1 MSGVTRNGILV
12 CLGDR
17 PPVKNAHLPHAMAL
31 AARCRAF
38 FAGQKC
44 YAAMASDEIRVESS
58 SGGAFTILAREILAR
73 GGVVCGA
80 AFDEKF
86 QCRYEIVRDEASLA
100 RLRGS
105 KYVRAALPRNFLE
118 EMRAM
123 LEAGVQVLFS
133 GTPCHVAAVRRMFA
147 KFADSL
153 FTVDLI
159 CAGCP
164 DQSLFDRYL
173 DENWGRDNVARYE
186 FRSKARGWRHHH
198 YLLHIVLKDGREIWR
213 ERGEDEF
220 MTAMSTGLGV
230 SAGCFRC
237 PFCTMDRPG
246 DITIGD
252 FWMVP
257 EEMDDAKGTSA
268 LLLNT
273 TKAVALFDAV
283 RGKFVKIAEYPPS
296 MLEQS
301 QARLRS
307 PRNIPPGR
315 ETFWRVLGEAG
326 ATVQGAAEK
335 SLGM

>member
-1 MSGVTRNGILV
+1 MRKTNTTG
-12 CLGDR
+12 
-17 PPVKNAHLPHAMAL
+17 P
-31 AARCRAF
+31 
-38 FAGQKC
+38 C
-44 YAAMASDEIRVESS
+44 YAAMASDEIRAESS
-58 SGGAFTILAREILAR
+58 SGGAFTVLARNILAR

-80 AFDEKF
+80 AFDGSF
-86 QCRYEIVRDEASLA
+86 RCRYEIVRDEASLA

-105 KYVRAALPRNFLE
+105 KYVRAALERTFLADL
-118 EMRAM
+118 RDA
-123 LEAGVQVLFS
+123 LESGVPALFC

-147 KFADSL
+147 DFADSL

-164 DQSLFDRYL
+164 EQDLFDRYL
-173 DENWGRDNVARYE
+173 DENWGRGNVAKYE

-198 YLLHIVLKDGREIWR
+198 YLLHVVLKDGREIWR

-230 SAGCFRC
+230 SAGCFTC

-257 EEMDDAKGTSA
+257 EEMDDGKGTSA

-273 TKAVALFDAV
+273 AKGAALFDAV
-283 RGKFVKIAEYPPS
+283 RGDFAKVSEYPPS
-296 MLEQS
+296 ILEQS

-307 PRNIPPGR
+307 PRNVPPGR
-315 ETFWRVLGEAG
+315 ETFWRVLGDGG
-326 ATVQGAAEK
+326 ATVRDAADNALSVGMHHADQGKMPAGK
-335 SLGM
+335 SRECR

>member
-1 MSGVTRNGILV
+1 MDKGFRQT
-12 CLGDR
+12 C
-17 PPVKNAHLPHAMAL
+17 
-31 AARCRAF
+31 F
-38 FAGQKC
+38 
-44 YAAMASDEIRVESS
+44 AAMASDELRAVSS
-58 SGGAFTILAREILAR
+58 SGGAFTLLALSILAR

-80 AFDEKF
+80 AFDEEF
-86 QCRYEIVRDEASLA
+86 RCRYEVVRDESSLA

-105 KYVRAALPRNFLE
+105 KYVRAALSRSLLDDLRAALE
-118 EMRAM
+118 S
-123 LEAGVQVLFS
+123 GVPVLFC

-147 KFADSL
+147 QCADSL

-164 DQSLFDRYL
+164 EQDLFDRYL
-173 DENWGRDNVARYE
+173 DENWGRANVAQYE

-198 YLLHIVLKDGREIWR
+198 YLLHVALMDGREVWR

-230 SAGCFRC
+230 SEGCFKC

-257 EEMDDAKGTSA
+257 QEMDDGKGTSA

-273 TKAVALFDAV
+273 AKGAALFDAV
-283 RGKFVKIAEYPPS
+283 CRDFVKVLEYSPS
-296 MLEQS
+296 ILEQS

-307 PRNIPPGR
+307 PRNVPTGR
-315 ETFWRVLGEAG
+315 ETFWRVLAEDG
-326 ATVQGAAEK
+326 ATVRCAADK
-335 SLGM
+335 ALSACMQNAGVR

>member
-1 MSGVTRNGILV
+1 MRSFDQI
-12 CLGDR
+12 
-17 PPVKNAHLPHAMAL
+17 
-31 AARCRAF
+31 
-38 FAGQKC
+38 C
-44 YAAMASDEIRVESS
+44 YAAMASDEIRAESS

-86 QCRYEIVRDEASLA
+86 RCRYEIARDEAALA

-105 KYVRAALPRNFLE
+105 KYVRAVLSQGFLADLRAALE
-118 EMRAM
+118 S
-123 LEAGVQVLFS
+123 GVPVLFS

-164 DQSLFDRYL
+164 DQDLFDRYL
-173 DENWGRDNVARYE
+173 DENWGRGNVAKYE

-230 SAGCFRC
+230 SAGCFKC
-237 PFCTMDRPG
+237 PFCTMNRPG

-273 TKAVALFDAV
+273 AKGAGLFDAI
-283 RGKFVKIAEYPPS
+283 RGDFVKVLAYSPS

-307 PRNIPPGR
+307 PRNVPPGR
-315 ETFWRVLGEAG
+315 ETFWRVLSEVG
-326 ATVQGAAEK
+326 ATVKEAAEK
-335 SLGM
+335 A

>member
-1 MSGVTRNGILV
+1 M
-12 CLGDR
+12 
-17 PPVKNAHLPHAMAL
+17 KN
-31 AARCRAF
+31 
-38 FAGQKC
+38 QTC
-44 YAAMASDEIRVESS
+44 YAAMASDEVRAESS
-58 SGGAFTILAREILAR
+58 SGGAFTVLARSLLAR
-73 GGVVCGA
+73 GGAVCGA
-80 AFDEKF
+80 AFDEEF
-86 QCRYEIVRDEASLA
+86 GCRYEIARDETSLA

-105 KYVRAALPRNFLE
+105 KYVRADLSRSFLANL
-118 EMRAM
+118 RAV
-123 LEAGVQVLFS
+123 LESGVSVLFS

-147 KFADSL
+147 RFADSL

-164 DQSLFDRYL
+164 DQGLFDRYL
-173 DENWGRDNVARYE
+173 DENWGRDNVVKYE
-186 FRSKARGWRHHH
+186 FRNKARGWRHHH
-198 YLLHIVLKDGREIWR
+198 YLLHVVLKDGREIWR

-230 SAGCFRC
+230 SEGCFRC

-273 TKAVALFDAV
+273 AKGVALFDTV
-283 RGKFVKIAEYPPS
+283 CGDFVKVLRYSPT
-296 MLEQS
+296 MLEQG

-307 PRNIPPGR
+307 PRNVPPGR
-315 ETFWRVLGEAG
+315 EAFWRALNDG
-326 ATVQGAAEK
+326 ATVRDAVRAAIDVA
-335 SLGM
+335 SLDGRGTVLYNTNQINSVQKGDSR

>member
-1 MSGVTRNGILV
+1 
-12 CLGDR
+12 
-17 PPVKNAHLPHAMAL
+17 
-31 AARCRAF
+31 
-38 FAGQKC
+38 
-44 YAAMASDEIRVESS
+44 MASDAIRAESS
-58 SGGAFTILAREILAR
+58 SGGAFTIFSCNILSR
-73 GGVVCGA
+73 GGAVCGA
-80 AFDEKF
+80 AFDEDF
-86 QCRYEIVRDEASLA
+86 RCRYEIARDEASLA

-105 KYVRAALPRNFLE
+105 KYVKAALRRSFLDEMRAALE
-118 EMRAM
+118 S
-123 LEAGVQVLFS
+123 GVPVLFT

-147 KFADSL
+147 CFADTL

-164 DQSLFDRYL
+164 DQAIFDRYL
-173 DENWGRDNVARYE
+173 EDNWGRANIAKYE

-198 YLLHIVLKDGREIWR
+198 YLLHVVLKDGREIWR

-220 MTAMSTGLGV
+220 MTAMATGIGV
-230 SAGCFRC
+230 SEGCFKC

-257 EEMDDAKGTSA
+257 EEMDDGKGTSA

-273 TKAVALFDAV
+273 AKGAALFDAV
-283 RGKFVKIAEYPPS
+283 RGDFVKVSEYPPS
-296 MLEQS
+296 ILEQS

-315 ETFWRVLGEAG
+315 ATFLRLTTGTC
-326 ATVQGAAEK
+326 ATVREAADQALRGKEERI
-335 SLGM
+335 